1 MKRIGVIAL
10 CFSITAISLCGC
22 AKQEGSPSVETSI
35 VYVYDSSSES
45 VTSEE
50 SLKSEESTAL
60 SSDGQE
66 NTKTTEDSTSTTNE
80 YYDSENFKI
89 YMIDVSEEDFC
100 AAAIKAIGDN
110 KENLPRQAG
119 FQKLIKYDDNN
130 VWFIYGK
137 YADKQR
143 DGSSG
148 AEAAMDEFEKCYFNF
163 RSNIFRFVGS
173 SMQYKNE
180 PESFGY
186 LIMNGTI
193 KSGSHLRFFQFDKKN
208 DTSEDLECYVFLFVY
223 ENTFIEART
232 LDANEENI
240 RKIDVF
246 LNELGLPTCPKEVG

>member
-1 MKRIGVIAL
+1 MKRIGALAL
-10 CFSITAISLCGC
+10 CFGVTTVSLCGC
-22 AKQEGSPSVETSI
+22 AKLENSPSVETSI
-35 VYVYDSSSES
+35 VYVYDSSSSS
-45 VTSEE
+45 VASEE
-50 SLKSEESTAL
+50 SQKSLESTAL

-80 YYDSENFKI
+80 YYDSEKSKI
-89 YMIDVSEEDFC
+89 YKIDVSKEDFC
-100 AAAIKAIGDN
+100 AAAIKAIGDK
-110 KENLPRQAG
+110 KENLSGQSGSKIIA
-119 FQKLIKYDDNN
+119 YDDRE
-130 VWFIYGK
+130 VLFIYGK

-193 KSGSHLRFFQFDKKN
+193 KSGSHLRFFQFDKKD

-223 ENTFIEART
+223 GNTFIEART